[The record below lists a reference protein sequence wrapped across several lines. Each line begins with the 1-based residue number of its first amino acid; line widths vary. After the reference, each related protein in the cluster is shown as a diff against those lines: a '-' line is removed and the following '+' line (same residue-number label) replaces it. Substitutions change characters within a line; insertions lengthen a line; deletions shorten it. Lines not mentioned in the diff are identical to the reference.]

1 MAHDS
6 SAADLTDLD
15 RKITQQPST
24 SSRRAAARAS
34 LRAEGML
41 NGLTMTRNKQIP
53 TNSTK
58 TDVPPVQLLA
68 SWLESN
74 RNIPAASTGQGETG
88 MKKALEYV
96 SASKACV
103 DEGEDCASFVQSLKC
118 SVKKLNNCASAK
130 RYVGGREQQ
139 MQAARTFRRGAEIEA
154 LSEERQRRIN
164 LVVPSSPWSDG
175 SLEPPAVSM
184 GNVVN

>member
-1 MAHDS
+1 
-6 SAADLTDLD
+6 
-15 RKITQQPST
+15 
-24 SSRRAAARAS
+24 
-34 LRAEGML
+34 
-41 NGLTMTRNKQIP
+41 
-53 TNSTK
+53 
-58 TDVPPVQLLA
+58 
-68 SWLESN
+68 
-74 RNIPAASTGQGETG
+74 

-139 MQAARTFRRGAEIEA
+139 MQAARTFRRVAEIEA

-175 SLEPPAVSM
+175 SLEPPAVSI
-184 GNVVN
+184 GNAVNWQPPATGNGRPMHLASETQHGEGVIPSVVSLPPTRRPPVCSCCSQIRSLGHVRICLHSNKTCSRCRLDSTTPSDP